1 MSYTVPFTETEYTP
15 HSIPGNLEADAPVR
29 FYLSA
34 AGGPDL
40 ARLKSILYAS
50 GGLSS
55 ETDWSAALQRDVAA
69 AFAHGA
75 ELFTNTVDRI
85 EGMTVP
91 AAMAIKAGIL
101 QADPTRPID
110 RQAPIVIDTGAKF
123 ARVCGWLTVLAF
135 EVAMKIAELSRE
147 VDADTRFFGSST
159 TSPKTPATASGSAP
173 GARKPRGP
181 RAIAASGT
189 TTGHGGAT
197 SGR

>member
-1 MSYTVPFTETEYTP
+1 MSYSVPFTEEIYVP
-15 HSIPGNLEADAPVR
+15 HSIPGNLDADRPVR

-55 ETDWSAALQRDVAA
+55 QSDWSADLQRDVAA

-75 ELFTNTVDRI
+75 DLFVNTVDAI
-85 EGMTVP
+85 EGLTVP
-91 AAMAIKAGIL
+91 ASLAIKAGLL
-101 QADPTRPID
+101 QADPKLD

-135 EVAMKIAELSRE
+135 EVAMKIAKLSRE

-159 TSPKTPATASGSAP
+159 TSPKTPAAASGSAP
-173 GARKPRGP
+173 SAAKRRGP
-181 RAIAASGT
+181 RATAASAT
-189 TTGHGGAT
+189 ATAEGGQT
-197 SGR
+197 FGR